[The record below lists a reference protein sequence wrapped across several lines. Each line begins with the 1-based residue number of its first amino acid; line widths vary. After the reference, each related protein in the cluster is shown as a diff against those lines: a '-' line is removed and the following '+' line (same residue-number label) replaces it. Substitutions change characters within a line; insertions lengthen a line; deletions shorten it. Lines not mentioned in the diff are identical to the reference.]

1 MSISVTKKDNKHII
15 SVKGR
20 FDFSIQSDFRRAYE
34 QAQKNATFV
43 IDFSGTDYMDSSALG
58 MLLLLRDYAGGQ
70 NASIEIANAGKD
82 IKTILEISNF
92 GKIFKIL

>member
-1 MSISVTKKDNKHII
+1 
-15 SVKGR
+15 
-20 FDFSIQSDFRRAYE
+20 
-34 QAQKNATFV
+34 
-43 IDFSGTDYMDSSALG
+43 